1 MALSHENFKGGFIMA
16 TAQEVFQA
24 LNEKAG
30 FQADNENWTKDTF
43 TWKDIAP
50 GKVWIY
56 FQTGTG
62 EECATPNFGFHREDG
77 LTRDDFENIRVE
89 LGNII
94 GKNVEDDGAFIFTY
108 VKDLEDRSVD
118 WALKAIQE
126 LERRILFELS
136 K

>member
-1 MALSHENFKGGFIMA
+1 MA
-16 TAQEVFQA
+16 TAREIFQA

-62 EECATPNFGFHREDG
+62 EECDIPNFGFHY
-77 LTRDDFENIRVE
+77 ENIDKTELYNLRVE

-94 GKNVEDDGAFIFTY
+94 GEAPEESEGCWVFSYVEDI
-108 VKDLEDRSVD
+108 EDRSVG

-126 LERRILFELS
+126 LERRILFEFS
-136 K
+136 N